1 MSESPVPKPHTVLEE
16 RGQGAVGHRAG
27 AAVDFDVEHAC
38 GWIGTNV
45 RLRNE
50 QIRQQPP
57 GGGVVDVGAAHQ
69 GAEGG
74 FGAVGDH
81 VHGIQKP
88 LASEHGSFEPIRLVE
103 LRPEGSGGWSFFFF
117 SSFRIS
123 CLGFRV

>member
-88 LASEHGSFEPIRLVE
+88 LASEQGSFEPVWLVE
-103 LRPEGSGGWSFFFF
+103 LRPIDGVLDFFLAGLDVFELP
-117 SSFRIS
+117 SR
-123 CLGFRV
+123 